1 MGDFVL
7 DGWLSFYAGFV
18 WGLGCVFV
26 LGFFFFFFLIKCVGV
41 LGFHGGDGGDE
52 W

>member
-7 DGWLSFYAGFV
+7 DGWLSFMLGLFGV
-18 WGLGCVFV
+18 WDEFLCWV
-26 LGFFFFFFLIKCVGV
+26 FFFFFFLIKCVGV
-41 LGFHGGDGGDE
+41 LGLHDGDGGDE